1 MRRRRRRA
9 LEYAASGAAR
19 GHERAEP
26 DELSPDEDEPPAGA
40 EEPVDLSDMP
50 FVIRNLDTG
59 EATSIATDAA
69 SDWSKLSLGS
79 LQPGTSAWESTKAE
93 CRGLL
98 EKLARKSTFSFRS
111 YQLCV
116 WQERYVFAED
126 DALCY
131 QQLSQ
136 DRVPSGPMKRIPYSS
151 ISFVGPID
159 DTQFV
164 LRCTRRNYTFL
175 CESLDARTRWIKSI
189 SMLAGCSG
197 STEVCKH
204 TTSKRKSAKGAAAA
218 AAAADT
224 KEATKEKSKRSSKF
238 DRSIKPGGGAAAPEA
253 KPPKEKK
260 EKPPK
265 RRSRRKKSRRKGRVR
280 RIRRRRQRRSM
291 MMRWRSRRRWSLRS
305 RW

>member
-1 MRRRRRRA
+1 MPIYRSAPDGDEALEEAQRMVKEVTSVLKIQEIASAWIIRRQTWREEHAAEEARRA

-98 EKLARKSTFSFRS
+98 EKLASKSTFSFRS

-136 DRVPSGPMKRIPYSS
+136 DRVPTEGVAQAP
-151 ISFVGPID
+151 
-159 DTQFV
+159 
-164 LRCTRRNYTFL
+164 L
-175 CESLDARTRWIKSI
+175 CAYI
-189 SMLAGCSG
+189 A
-197 STEVCKH
+197 
-204 TTSKRKSAKGAAAA
+204 
-218 AAAADT
+218 
-224 KEATKEKSKRSSKF
+224 
-238 DRSIKPGGGAAAPEA
+238 
-253 KPPKEKK
+253 
-260 EKPPK
+260 
-265 RRSRRKKSRRKGRVR
+265 
-280 RIRRRRQRRSM
+280 
-291 MMRWRSRRRWSLRS
+291 
-305 RW
+305 